1 MTSVTATNRVH
12 VRMAITPIQTI
23 NLTNTEGETSREGQ
37 RFAVKRLYGKVLLTL
52 MLFFTA
58 SLSAQEIPFTS
69 GETLCYDIYYHWG
82 IIWKKAA
89 QGTLHVK
96 DTHYHGKEAYKMKLS
111 CKTLSFADK
120 VMSVRDTLNSYTT
133 REVRP
138 LYYDKI
144 ANEGSYKSKDCLHYL
159 YKEGQTG
166 GKTTLYRKN
175 RPPRDTLIWVNGQ
188 AFDMLSVFYFLRKEN
203 LNAFKMYQSI
213 SVPVFTG
220 RKVITMNV
228 KYMGRTLITLRNKK
242 QYPAYRLNLSFL
254 NDDNLKDEDP
264 PIEVWLSD
272 DARKIPLKVEG
283 KLPLG
288 SLQAEYC
295 GN

>member
-1 MTSVTATNRVH
+1 MGEITSTEEVLSQAAHRCVDKKKRA
-12 VRMAITPIQTI
+12 VRLFIVGLAAVFLLPFRLMAADP
-23 NLTNTEGETSREGQ
+23 
-37 RFAVKRLYGKVLLTL
+37 
-52 MLFFTA
+52 
-58 SLSAQEIPFTS
+58 EIPFVP

-96 DTHYHGKEAYKMKLS
+96 EANYKGEAAYKMKLS

-120 VMSVRDTLNSYTT
+120 IMPVRDTLNSYTT
-133 REVRP
+133 RKLVP

-144 ANEGSYKSKDCLHYL
+144 ANEGNHKSKDCLEYHR
-159 YKEGQTG
+159 KGEKTG
-166 GKTTLYRKN
+166 GKVTLYRRN
-175 RPPRDTLIWVNGQ
+175 RPPHDTTLWVNGP
-188 AFDMLSVFYFLRKEN
+188 AFDMLSVFYYLRMVD
-203 LNAFKMYQSI
+203 LHQFKMYQNI
-213 SVPVFTG
+213 NLPIFTG

-242 QYPAYRLNLSFL
+242 QYPAIRLNLSFL
-254 NDDNLKDEDP
+254 NDNNLKDEDP

-272 DARKIPLKVEG
+272 DSRKIPLKVEG

>member
-1 MTSVTATNRVH
+1 M
-12 VRMAITPIQTI
+12 
-23 NLTNTEGETSREGQ
+23 
-37 RFAVKRLYGKVLLTL
+37 LLL
-52 MLFFTA
+52 LLFA
-58 SLSAQEIPFTS
+58 SLSGNLRAQEVPFTS

-89 QGTLHVK
+89 QGTLKVK
-96 DTHYHGKEAYKMKLS
+96 DAHYQGKEAYKMKLS
-111 CKTLSFADK
+111 CQTLSFADK
-120 VMSVRDTLNSYTT
+120 IMRVRDTLNSYTT
-133 REVRP
+133 RTVQP

-144 ANEGSYKSKDCLHYL
+144 AHEGNYTSKDCLSYL
-159 YKEGQTG
+159 YKEGKTG
-166 GKTTLYRKN
+166 GKVTLYRKN
-175 RPPRDTLIWVNGQ
+175 REPRDTLLWVKGQ
-188 AFDMLSVFYFLRKEN
+188 AFDMLSVFYFLRMAD
-203 LNAFKMYQSI
+203 LRSFKMYQTI
-213 SVPVFTG
+213 NVPIFTG

-228 KYMGRTLITLRNKK
+228 KYMGRTLVTLRNKK

-264 PIEVWLSD
+264 PIQVWLSD
-272 DARKIPLKVEG
+272 DDRKIPLKVEG